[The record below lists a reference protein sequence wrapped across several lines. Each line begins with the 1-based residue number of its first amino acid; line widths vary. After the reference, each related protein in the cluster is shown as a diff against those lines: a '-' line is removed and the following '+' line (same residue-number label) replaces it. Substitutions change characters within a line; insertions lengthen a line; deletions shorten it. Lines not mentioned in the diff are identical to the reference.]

1 MKEQLICE
9 LVKTG
14 KDAELMNKQYA
25 EKIKALEK
33 VWIAAALERIPAK
46 VIFFFLPDWLRYQ
59 GDFIHVGVP
68 W

>member
-33 VWIAAALERIPAK
+33 VRIAAVPECIGTK
-46 VIFFFLPDWLRYQ
+46 VNLFFLSDWL
-59 GDFIHVGVP
+59 

>member
-25 EKIKALEK
+25 EKIKALER
-33 VWIAAALERIPAK
+33 VWIAAVLVDQSKSEFVLIVLLAAVMR
-46 VIFFFLPDWLRYQ
+46 
-59 GDFIHVGVP
+59 
-68 W
+68 

>member
-9 LVKTG
+9 LVKSG

-33 VWIAAALERIPAK
+33 VCTCGSAASPELQMFYATICSL
-46 VIFFFLPDWLRYQ
+46 LLQ
-59 GDFIHVGVP
+59 T
-68 W
+68 

>member
-1 MKEQLICE
+1 MLLLSLVVCRMKEQLICE

-33 VWIAAALERIPAK
+33 VRIAAVPERIGTK
-46 VIFFFLPDWLRYQ
+46 VNLFFLSDWL
-59 GDFIHVGVP
+59 

>member
-25 EKIKALEK
+25 EKIKALER
-33 VWIAAALERIPAK
+33 VWIAAVRVDQSKSEFVLIVLLAAVMR
-46 VIFFFLPDWLRYQ
+46 
-59 GDFIHVGVP
+59 
-68 W
+68 

>member
-25 EKIKALEK
+25 EKIKALER
-33 VWIAAALERIPAK
+33 VWIAAVRVDQSKSEFVLFVLLAAVMR
-46 VIFFFLPDWLRYQ
+46 
-59 GDFIHVGVP
+59 
-68 W
+68 

>member
-33 VWIAAALERIPAK
+33 VRIAAVPERIGTK
-46 VIFFFLPDWLRYQ
+46 VNLFFLSDWL
-59 GDFIHVGVP
+59 